1 MKKPKITNSNK
12 LYNKAIK
19 IIPGGSQT
27 FSKGPSQ
34 FTNNFAPKYLKKG
47 KGCKVWD
54 EDNNKYIDYVMA
66 CQPLILGYSDKDI
79 NKAVSEQLQIG
90 STFSL
95 MNRLEVEVAELLI
108 KYIPSA
114 EMVRFGKNGGDAT
127 TIAIKI
133 ARAVTGRQKVAFCG
147 YHGWHDWFIAST
159 DKSNGIPNFNK
170 QLVHSFEYN
179 NISSLEKIFKEN
191 KNQISCV
198 IMEPITVPEPK
209 CFTTSCTNKICKMSN
224 ICKKRNFLHEVKAI
238 CKKNN
243 ALLIFDE
250 VVTGFRYAIGGAQE
264 YYNVTPDLTAL
275 AKGISNGIPLSAIVG
290 KKEYMSLLGDDVFF
304 SFTYGGECLGLSAA
318 KACIN
323 KLVKKKVPDHLKTV
337 GSYYKN
343 SLNKI
348 IKNHNLDH
356 FISCDGHPCRSIVT
370 IKDIKNYK
378 NLETKTFIQQELFRR
393 GILWA
398 AYHSLSYMHKNIDIK
413 NTLKA
418 FDETFDRLNKIIN
431 HDLNIRSQIEGDLVS
446 PVFRKVSDFNS
457 FIDKKNG

>member
-1 MKKPKITNSNK
+1 MNKPNINNSNK
-12 LYNKAIK
+12 LYKKAVK

-47 KGCKVWD
+47 KGCKAWD
-54 EDNNKYIDYVMA
+54 EDNNKYIDYVMG
-66 CQPLILGYSDKDI
+66 CQPLILGYADRDV
-79 NKAVSEQLQIG
+79 NRAVHKQLEIG

-95 MNRLEVEVAELLI
+95 MNKLEVDVAELLV
-108 KYIPSA
+108 KHIPSA

-133 ARAVTGRQKVAFCG
+133 ARAVTGKQKIAFCG

-179 NISSLEKIFKEN
+179 NIESLENVFANN
-191 KNQISCV
+191 KNEIACV

-209 CFTTSCTNKICKMSN
+209 CFTKNCINKVCKTSN
-224 ICKKRNFLHEVKAI
+224 ICKKNNFLHEVKKI

-304 SFTYGGECLGLSAA
+304 SFTYGGECLGLAAA
-318 KACIN
+318 KACIK
-323 KLVKKKVPDHLKTV
+323 KLIKEKVPNHLATV
-337 GSYYKN
+337 GSYYKD

-348 IKNHNLDH
+348 IKSYKLEHVL
-356 FISCDGHPCRSIVT
+356 SCDGHPCRSIVT

-378 NLETKTFIQQELFRR
+378 NLEIKTFIQQELFRR

-398 AYHSLSYMHKNIDIK
+398 AYHSLSFMHKKSDINK
-413 NTLKA
+413 TLKA
-418 FDETFDRLNKIIN
+418 FDETLEMLEKIIKRGV
-431 HDLNIRSQIEGDLVS
+431 NIKSKIEGDLVS

-457 FIDKKNG
+457 FIDKK

>member
-1 MKKPKITNSNK
+1 MKKPIITNSNK
-12 LYNKAIK
+12 LYRKAIK

-54 EDNNKYIDYVMA
+54 EDNNKYIDYVMG
-66 CQPLILGYSDKDI
+66 CQPLILGYADRDV
-79 NKAVSEQLQIG
+79 NRAVHKQLEIG

-95 MNRLEVEVAELLI
+95 MNKLEVDVAELLV
-108 KYIPSA
+108 KHIPSA

-133 ARAVTGRQKVAFCG
+133 ARAVTGKQKIAFCG

-159 DKSNGIPNFNK
+159 DKSNGIPDFNK
-170 QLVHSFEYN
+170 QLVHSFDYN
-179 NISSLEKIFKEN
+179 NIESLENIFTNN
-191 KNQISCV
+191 KNEIACV

-209 CFTTSCTNKICKMSN
+209 CFTKSCKDILCKKSN
-224 ICKKRNFLHEVKAI
+224 ICKKNNFLHKVQQI

-304 SFTYGGECLGLSAA
+304 SFTYGGECLGLAAA
-318 KACIN
+318 KACIK
-323 KLVKKKVPDHLKTV
+323 KLIKEKVPKHLNFV
-337 GSYYKN
+337 GSYYKD

-348 IKNHNLDH
+348 IKNHKLEH
-356 FISCDGHPCRSIVT
+356 FLSCDGHPCRSIVT
-370 IKDIKNYK
+370 IKNIKNYK
-378 NLETKTFIQQELFRR
+378 NLEIKTFIQQELFRR

-398 AYHSLSYMHKNIDIK
+398 AYHSLSFMHKKSDINK
-413 NTLKA
+413 TLKA
-418 FDETFDRLNKIIN
+418 FDETLEILSKIIK
-431 HDLNIRSQIEGDLVS
+431 LNLDIKSKIEGDLVS
-446 PVFRKVSDFNS
+446 PVFRKISDFNS
-457 FIDKKNG
+457 FIDKKNN

>member
-1 MKKPKITNSNK
+1 MKKLKIKNSNK
-12 LYNKAIK
+12 LYEKAIK

-47 KGCKVWD
+47 KGCNVWD
-54 EDNNKYIDYVMA
+54 EDNNKFIDYVMG
-66 CQPLILGYSDKDI
+66 CQPLILGYADKDI
-79 NKAVSEQLQIG
+79 NKAVKEQLQIG

-95 MNRLEVEVAELLI
+95 MNKLEIEVAELLV

-133 ARAVTGRQKVAFCG
+133 ARAVTGKQKIAFCG
-147 YHGWHDWFIAST
+147 YHGWHDWFIATT

-170 QLVHSFEYN
+170 KLVYGFEYN
-179 NISSLEKIFKEN
+179 NISSLEKIFEKN
-191 KNQISCV
+191 KNEISCV
-198 IMEPITVPEPK
+198 IMEPITVPEPA
-209 CFTTSCTNKICKMSN
+209 CQNKICNYKICKTNN
-224 ICKKRNFLHEVKAI
+224 ICKKNNFLHKVKDV
-238 CKKNN
+238 CNQNN

-304 SFTYGGECLGLSAA
+304 SFTYGGECLGLAAA
-318 KACIN
+318 KACIK
-323 KLVKKKVPDHLKTV
+323 KLIKEKVPKHLNMV
-337 GSYYKN
+337 GSYYKDE
-343 SLNKI
+343 LNKI
-348 IKNHNLDH
+348 IKNHKLDY
-356 FISCDGHPCRSIVT
+356 FLKCEGHSCRSIVT
-370 IKDIKNYK
+370 IKDIKNSK
-378 NLETKTFIQQELFRR
+378 NLEIKTFIQQELFRR

-398 AYHSLSYMHKNIDIK
+398 AYHSLSFMHKKSDINK
-413 NTLKA
+413 TLKA
-418 FDETFDRLNKIIN
+418 FDETLEMLSKIIK
-431 HDLNIRSQIEGDLVS
+431 LNLDIKSNIEGDLVS

-457 FIDKKNG
+457 FIDKKTV

>member
-1 MKKPKITNSNK
+1 MKKPDISNSNK
-12 LYNKAIK
+12 LFNKAIK

-47 KGCKVWD
+47 QGCKVWD

-79 NKAVSEQLQIG
+79 NRAVYKQLQIG

-95 MNRLEVEVAELLI
+95 MNRLEIEVAELLV
-108 KYIPSA
+108 KHIPSA

-179 NISSLEKIFKEN
+179 NIESLEKIFEN
-191 KNQISCV
+191 NSNEISCV

-209 CFTTSCTNKICKMSN
+209 CYTKKCTDSVCKISN
-224 ICKKRNFLHEVKAI
+224 ICKKNNFLHQVKKI

-250 VVTGFRYAIGGAQE
+250 VVTGFRYSIGGAQE
-264 YYNVTPDLTAL
+264 YYGVTPDLTAL

-304 SFTYGGECLGLSAA
+304 SFTYGGECLGLAAA
-318 KACIN
+318 KTCIN
-323 KLVKKKVPDHLKTV
+323 KLIKKKVPDHLRTV

-343 SLNKI
+343 NLNKI

-378 NLETKTFIQQELFRR
+378 NLEIKTFVQQELFRR

-398 AYHSLSYMHKNIDIK
+398 AYHSLSFMHKKNDINK
-413 NTLKA
+413 TLKA
-418 FDETFDRLNKIIN
+418 FDETFERLNKIIN
-431 HDLNIRSQIEGDLVS
+431 KEINIRSQIEGDLVS

>member
-12 LYNKAIK
+12 LYKKAIK

-47 KGCKVWD
+47 QGCKVWD

-79 NKAVSEQLQIG
+79 NRAVYEQLQIG

-95 MNRLEVEVAELLI
+95 MNKLEIEVAELLV
-108 KYIPSA
+108 KHIPSA

-179 NISSLEKIFKEN
+179 NIESLEKIFEN
-191 KNQISCV
+191 NRNEISCV

-209 CFTTSCTNKICKMSN
+209 CYTKKCTNSVCKISKICKKN
-224 ICKKRNFLHEVKAI
+224 NFLHQVKKI

-250 VVTGFRYAIGGAQE
+250 VVTGFRYSIGGAQE

-304 SFTYGGECLGLSAA
+304 SFTYGGECLGLAAA
-318 KACIN
+318 KTCIN
-323 KLVKKKVPDHLKTV
+323 KLIKEKVPHHLNNV
-337 GSYYKN
+337 GSYYKD

-348 IKNHNLDH
+348 IKNYKLDH

-398 AYHSLSYMHKNIDIK
+398 AYHSLSFMHKKNDISK
-413 NTLKA
+413 TLKA
-418 FDETFDRLNKIIN
+418 FDETFDKLNKIISRN
-431 HDLNIRSQIEGDLVS
+431 RNIRSQIEGDLVS

>member
-1 MKKPKITNSNK
+1 MKKPNISNSNK
-12 LYNKAIK
+12 LFNKAIK

-47 KGCKVWD
+47 NGCNVWD
-54 EDNNKYIDYVMA
+54 EDNNKFIDYVMA
-66 CQPLILGYSDKDI
+66 CQPLILGYSDPDI
-79 NKAVSEQLQIG
+79 NRAVTKQLKIG

-95 MNRLEVEVAELLI
+95 MNKLEIEVAELLV

-179 NISSLEKIFKEN
+179 NINSLEKIFEEN
-191 KNQISCV
+191 KNEISCV

-209 CFTTSCTNKICKMSN
+209 CFASNCKTKICKISK
-224 ICKKRNFLHEVKAI
+224 ICKKNNFLHKVKEL

-304 SFTYGGECLGLSAA
+304 SFTYGGECLGLAAA
-318 KACIN
+318 KTCIT
-323 KLVKKKVPDHLKTV
+323 KLVKKKVPDHLKNV
-337 GSYYKN
+337 GTYFQKN
-343 SLNKI
+343 LNKI
-348 IKNHNLDH
+348 IKSYQLET
-356 FISCDGHPCRSIVT
+356 FLSCDGHPCRSILT
-370 IKDIKNYK
+370 IKDIKKYQ
-378 NLETKTFIQQELFRR
+378 NLEIKTFIQQELFRR

-398 AYHSLSYMHKNIDIK
+398 AYHSLSFMHKKQDIK
-413 NTLKA
+413 RTLNA
-418 FDETFDRLNKIIN
+418 FDETLELLKNIISKN
-431 HDLNIRSQIEGDLVS
+431 SNIRSKIEGDLVS

-457 FIDKKNG
+457 FIDKKNV

>member
-1 MKKPKITNSNK
+1 MKKPIITNSNK
-12 LYNKAIK
+12 LYRKAIK

-47 KGCKVWD
+47 KGCKAWD
-54 EDNNKYIDYVMA
+54 EDNNKYIDYVMG
-66 CQPLILGYSDKDI
+66 CQPLILGYADRDV
-79 NKAVSEQLQIG
+79 NRAVHKQLEIG

-95 MNRLEVEVAELLI
+95 MNKLEVDVAELLV
-108 KYIPSA
+108 KHIPSA

-133 ARAVTGRQKVAFCG
+133 ARAVTGKQKIAFCG

-179 NISSLEKIFKEN
+179 NIESLENVFANN
-191 KNQISCV
+191 KNEIACV

-209 CFTTSCTNKICKMSN
+209 CFTKNCTNKACKTSN
-224 ICKKRNFLHEVKAI
+224 ICKKNNFLHEVKKI

-304 SFTYGGECLGLSAA
+304 SFTYGGECLGLAAA
-318 KACIN
+318 KACIK
-323 KLVKKKVPDHLKTV
+323 KLIKEKVPKHLNSV
-337 GSYYKN
+337 GSYYKDN
-343 SLNKI
+343 LNKI
-348 IKNHNLDH
+348 IKSHKLEH
-356 FISCDGHPCRSIVT
+356 FLFCDGHPCRSIVT
-370 IKDIKNYK
+370 IKDIRNYK
-378 NLETKTFIQQELFRR
+378 NLEIKTFIQQELFRR

-398 AYHSLSYMHKNIDIK
+398 AYHSLSFMHKKSDINK
-413 NTLKA
+413 TLKA
-418 FDETFDRLNKIIN
+418 FDETLEILSKIIK
-431 HDLNIRSQIEGDLVS
+431 LNLDIKSKIEGDLVS

-457 FIDKKNG
+457 FIDKKNN

>member
-1 MKKPKITNSNK
+1 MKKPKINNSNK
-12 LYNKAIK
+12 FYNKAIK

-47 KGCKVWD
+47 KGCNVWD
-54 EDNNKYIDYVMA
+54 VDNNKYIDYVMG
-66 CQPLILGYSDKDI
+66 CQPLILGYSDQDV
-79 NKAVSEQLQIG
+79 NRAVSDQLKIG

-95 MNRLEVEVAELLI
+95 MNKLEIDVAELLV
-108 KYIPSA
+108 KHIPSA

-133 ARAVTGRQKVAFCG
+133 SRAITGKQKIAFCG

-159 DKSNGIPNFNK
+159 DKSSGIPNFNK
-170 QLVHSFEYN
+170 QLIHSFEYN
-179 NISSLEKIFKEN
+179 NIESLEKVFEKN
-191 KNQISCV
+191 KNEISCV

-209 CFTTSCTNKICKMSN
+209 CFCKRKECNKKNMCRN
-224 ICKKRNFLHEVKAI
+224 NFLHQVKKL

-243 ALLIFDE
+243 SLLIFDE

-275 AKGISNGIPLSAIVG
+275 AKGISNGVPLSAIVG
-290 KKEYMSLLGDDVFF
+290 KKEYMSILGDDVFF

-318 KACIN
+318 KACIK
-323 KLVKKKVPDHLKTV
+323 KLINKKVPDHLRNIGT
-337 GSYYKN
+337 YFQDN
-343 SLNKI
+343 LNKI
-348 IKNHNLDH
+348 ISNYELDS
-356 FISCDGHPCRSIVT
+356 FISCDGHPCRSIFT
-370 IKDIKNYK
+370 IKDFKQFK
-378 NLETKTFIQQELFRR
+378 NLEIKTFIQQELFRR

-398 AYHSLSYMHKNIDIK
+398 AYHSLSYMHKKKDIK
-413 NTLKA
+413 KTLKA
-418 FDETFDRLNKIIN
+418 FEETFEILSKIVKN
-431 HDLNIRSQIEGDLVS
+431 NISIMTRIEGDLVG

-457 FIDKKNG
+457 FINKR

>member
-12 LYNKAIK
+12 LYKKAIK

-54 EDNNKYIDYVMA
+54 EDGNCYIDYVMG
-66 CQPLILGYSDKDI
+66 CQPLILGYSDRDI
-79 NKAVSEQLQIG
+79 NEAVSKQLKIG

-95 MNRLEVEVAELLI
+95 MNKLEIEVAELLV
-108 KYIPSA
+108 KHIPSA

-133 ARAVTGRQKVAFCG
+133 ARAYTKKQKIAFCG

-159 DKSNGIPNFNK
+159 DKSNGIPKFNDD
-170 QLVHSFEYN
+170 LIYSFDYN
-179 NISSLEKIFKEN
+179 NINSLESVFKEN
-191 KNQISCV
+191 KDEIACV

-209 CFTTSCTNKICKMSN
+209 CFTKVCKNKSCKIKKICKN
-224 ICKKRNFLHEVKAI
+224 NFLHKVKEV

-250 VVTGFRYAIGGAQE
+250 VVTGFRYSIGGAQQL
-264 YYNVTPDLTAL
+264 YDVTPDLTAL
-275 AKGISNGIPLSAIVG
+275 AKGISNGVPLSAIVG
-290 KKEYMSLLGDDVFF
+290 KKKYMSLLGNDVFF
-304 SFTYGGECLGLSAA
+304 SFTYGGECLGLAAA
-318 KACIN
+318 KACIK
-323 KLVKKKVPDHLKTV
+323 KLIKKKVPHHLKNI
-337 GSYYKN
+337 GSFFQSN
-343 SLNKI
+343 LNKL
-348 IKNHNLDH
+348 IKKHKMESFL
-356 FISCDGHPCRSIVT
+356 SCDGHPCRSIFT
-370 IKDIKNYK
+370 IKDFKNYK
-378 NLETKTFIQQELFRR
+378 NLEIKTFIQQELFRR

-398 AYHSLSYMHKNIDIK
+398 AYHSLSYMHKKKDIEK
-413 NTLKA
+413 TLRA
-418 FDETFDRLNKIIN
+418 FDETLMILSKKIKSKQKIK
-431 HDLNIRSQIEGDLVS
+431 LKIEGDLVS

-457 FIDKKNG
+457 FINKQ

>member
-1 MKKPKITNSNK
+1 MKKPIITKSNR
-12 LYNKAIK
+12 LYKKAIK

-27 FSKGPSQ
+27 FSKGPTQ

-54 EDNNKYIDYVMA
+54 EDGNQYIDYVMG
-66 CQPLILGYSDKDI
+66 CQPLILGYADKDI
-79 NKAVSEQLQIG
+79 NRAVNEQLQNG

-95 MNRLEVEVAELLI
+95 MNKLEIEVAELLVEH
-108 KYIPSA
+108 IPSA

-170 QLVHSFEYN
+170 ELVHSFEYN
-179 NISSLEKIFKEN
+179 NISSLEEIFKKN
-191 KNQISCV
+191 KDEISCV

-209 CFTTSCTNKICKMSN
+209 CFTTNCTNN
-224 ICKKRNFLHEVKAI
+224 ICKKSNICRKKNFLHEVKKM
-238 CKKNN
+238 CKKNK

-304 SFTYGGECLGLSAA
+304 SFTYGGECLGLAAA
-318 KACIN
+318 KTCIN
-323 KLVKKKVPDHLKTV
+323 KLVKKQVPKHLKNV
-337 GSYYKN
+337 GSYFQN
-343 SLNKI
+343 NLNKI
-348 IKNHNLDH
+348 IASYELENFL
-356 FISCDGHPCRSIVT
+356 SCDGHPCRSILT
-370 IKDIKNYK
+370 IKESKKYK
-378 NLETKTFIQQELFRR
+378 NLEIKTFIQQELFRR
-393 GILWA
+393 GFLWA
-398 AYHSLSYMHKNIDIK
+398 AYHSLSFMHKNHDIK
-413 NTLKA
+413 KTLTA
-418 FDETFDRLNKIIN
+418 FDETLGLLRNIISKN
-431 HDLNIRSQIEGDLVS
+431 YNIRAKIEGDLVS

-457 FIDKKNG
+457 FIGKKNV

>member
-1 MKKPKITNSNK
+1 MKKPIITNSNK
-12 LYNKAIK
+12 LYRKAIR

-34 FTNNFAPKYLKKG
+34 FTNNFAPKYLKRG
-47 KGCKVWD
+47 KGCKAWD
-54 EDNNKYIDYVMA
+54 EDNNKYIDYVMG
-66 CQPLILGYSDKDI
+66 CQPLILGYADRDV
-79 NKAVSEQLQIG
+79 NRAVHKQLEIG

-95 MNRLEVEVAELLI
+95 MNKLEVEVAELLI
-108 KYIPSA
+108 KHIPSA

-133 ARAVTGRQKVAFCG
+133 ARAVTGKQKIAFCG

-179 NISSLEKIFKEN
+179 NIESLENIFKNN
-191 KNQISCV
+191 KNEIACV

-209 CFTTSCTNKICKMSN
+209 CFTKSCKNFCKKSN
-224 ICKKRNFLHEVKAI
+224 ICKKNNFLHKVQQI

-304 SFTYGGECLGLSAA
+304 SFTYGGECLGLAAA

-323 KLVKKKVPDHLKTV
+323 KLIKEKVPKHLNSV
-337 GSYYKN
+337 GSYYKDN
-343 SLNKI
+343 LNKI
-348 IKNHNLDH
+348 IKSHRLEH
-356 FISCDGHPCRSIVT
+356 FLSCDGHPCRSIFT
-370 IKDIKNYK
+370 IKDIRNYK
-378 NLETKTFIQQELFRR
+378 NLEIKTFIQQELFRR

-398 AYHSLSYMHKNIDIK
+398 AYHSLSFMHKKSDINK
-413 NTLKA
+413 TLKA
-418 FDETFDRLNKIIN
+418 FDETLEILSKIIK
-431 HDLNIRSQIEGDLVS
+431 LNLDIKSKIEGDLVS

-457 FIDKKNG
+457 FIDKKNN

>member
-1 MKKPKITNSNK
+1 MKKPIITNSNK
-12 LYNKAIK
+12 LYKKAIK

-47 KGCKVWD
+47 KGCNAWD
-54 EDNNKYIDYVMA
+54 EDNNKYIDYVMG
-66 CQPLILGYSDKDI
+66 CQPLILGYADKDV
-79 NKAVSEQLQIG
+79 NKAVHEQLLIG

-95 MNRLEVEVAELLI
+95 MNKLEIEVAELLV
-108 KYIPSA
+108 KHIPSA

-133 ARAVTGRQKVAFCG
+133 SRAVTGKQKIAFCG

-170 QLVHSFEYN
+170 QLVHSFDYN
-179 NISSLEKIFKEN
+179 NIESLEKIFANN
-191 KNQISCV
+191 KNEIACV

-209 CFTTSCTNKICKMSN
+209 CFTKTCNTNLCKKDN
-224 ICKKRNFLHEVKAI
+224 ICKKNNFLHQVKQI

-243 ALLIFDE
+243 ALLVFDE

-304 SFTYGGECLGLSAA
+304 SFTYGGECLGLAAA
-318 KACIN
+318 KACIK
-323 KLVKKKVPDHLKTV
+323 KLIKEKVPIHLKSV
-337 GSYYKN
+337 GSYYKDN
-343 SLNKI
+343 LNKI
-348 IKNHNLDH
+348 IKSHKLDH
-356 FISCDGHPCRSIVT
+356 FLSCDGHPCRSIVT

-378 NLETKTFIQQELFRR
+378 NLEIKTFIQQELFRR

-398 AYHSLSYMHKNIDIK
+398 AYHSLSYMHKRGDINK
-413 NTLKA
+413 TLKA
-418 FDETFDRLNKIIN
+418 FDETLEILGKIIKRN
-431 HDLNIRSQIEGDLVS
+431 LNLKSKIEGDLVS
-446 PVFRKVSDFNS
+446 PVFRKISDFNS
-457 FIDKKNG
+457 FIDKKNN

>member
-1 MKKPKITNSNK
+1 MKKPNITNSNK
-12 LYNKAIK
+12 LYKKAIK

-34 FTNNFAPKYLKKG
+34 FTNNFAPKYLKRG

-54 EDNNKYIDYVMA
+54 EDNNKFIDYVMG
-66 CQPLILGYSDKDI
+66 CQPLILGYADKDI
-79 NKAVSEQLQIG
+79 NKAVNNQLKNG

-95 MNRLEVEVAELLI
+95 MNKLEIEVAELLV
-108 KYIPSA
+108 KNIPSA

-133 ARAVTGRQKVAFCG
+133 ARAVTGKNKIAFCG

-159 DKSNGIPNFNK
+159 DKSDGIPKFNK
-170 QLVHSFEYN
+170 NLIHSFEYN
-179 NISSLEKIFKEN
+179 NIESLRKVFENN
-191 KNQISCV
+191 KNEISCV

-209 CFTTSCTNKICKMSN
+209 CFTKSCKNNLCKINKICRN
-224 ICKKRNFLHEVKAI
+224 NFLHKVKEI

-250 VVTGFRYAIGGAQE
+250 VVTGFRYSIGGAQE

-290 KKEYMSLLGDDVFF
+290 KKEYMSLLGKDVFF
-304 SFTYGGECLGLSAA
+304 SFTYGGECLGLAAA

-323 KLVKKKVPDHLKTV
+323 KLIKKKVPDHLKII
-337 GSYYKN
+337 GSLFQNK
-343 SLNKI
+343 LNKI
-348 IKNHNLDH
+348 INAYDMGSIL
-356 FISCDGHPCRSIVT
+356 SCDGHPCRSILT
-370 IKDIKNYK
+370 IKDYK
-378 NLETKTFIQQELFRR
+378 NFSNLEIKTFIQQELFRR

-398 AYHSLSYMHKNIDIK
+398 AYHSLSYAHKKNDIIK
-413 NTLKA
+413 TLKA
-418 FDETFDRLNKIIN
+418 FDETLEKLSRIIKNKSS
-431 HDLNIRSQIEGDLVS
+431 IRSKIEGDLVS
-446 PVFRKVSDFNS
+446 PVFRKVTDFNS
-457 FIDKKNG
+457 FIAKK

>member
-1 MKKPKITNSNK
+1 MKKPIITNSNK
-12 LYNKAIK
+12 LYKKAIK

-54 EDNNKYIDYVMA
+54 EDDNKYIDYVMG
-66 CQPLILGYSDKDI
+66 CQPLILGYADKDI
-79 NKAVSEQLQIG
+79 NRAVQEQLQIG

-95 MNRLEVEVAELLI
+95 MNKLEIEVAELLV
-108 KYIPSA
+108 KNIPSA

-133 ARAVTGRQKVAFCG
+133 ARAVTGKQKIAFCG

-159 DKSNGIPNFNK
+159 DKSSGIPSFNK
-170 QLVHSFEYN
+170 KLVHAFEYN
-179 NISSLEKIFKEN
+179 NIDSLEKIFEKHKDE
-191 KNQISCV
+191 ISCV

-209 CFTTSCTNKICKMSN
+209 N
-224 ICKKRNFLHEVKAI
+224 NFLQNVKKI

-290 KKEYMSLLGDDVFF
+290 KKEYMSLLADDVFF
-304 SFTYGGECLGLSAA
+304 SFTYGGECLGLAAA
-318 KACIN
+318 KVCIN
-323 KLVKKKVPDHLKTV
+323 KLIREKVPDHLKTV
-337 GSYYKN
+337 GSYYKD

-348 IKNHNLDH
+348 IKSHKLDH

-378 NLETKTFIQQELFRR
+378 NLEIKTFIQQELFRR

-398 AYHSLSYMHKNIDIK
+398 AYHSLSFMHKKSDISK
-413 NTLKA
+413 TLKA
-418 FDETFDRLNKIIN
+418 FDETFEILEKIIK
-431 HDLNIRSQIEGDLVS
+431 HRIKIRSKIEGDLVS

-457 FIDKKNG
+457 FVTKNG